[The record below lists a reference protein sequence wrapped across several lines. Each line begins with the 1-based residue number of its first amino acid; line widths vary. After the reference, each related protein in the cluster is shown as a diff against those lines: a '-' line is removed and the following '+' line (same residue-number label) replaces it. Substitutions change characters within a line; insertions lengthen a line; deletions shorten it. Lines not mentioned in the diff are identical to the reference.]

1 VFRFLSSD
9 EIGEREERESREI
22 ERDRESIE
30 SREYVYSDMYI
41 ARRGRKRNYFDE
53 KHIRIV
59 QIYINKHRRGIYES
73 LQEILKRDGKSFS
86 SWVLDYAQDY
96 VRLHEPGNP
105 QQRLDTI
112 LKLGKAYHAPS
123 PICGFKDCLRDVV
136 AVAVFQKTKET
147 YGLCAVHRK
156 EAEELGPEVW
166 RFMKQC

>member
-1 VFRFLSSD
+1 MSSD

-112 LKLGKAYHAPS
+112 LKIGKAYHSPS
-123 PICGFKDCLRDVV
+123 KICGFKDCMRDAVGV
-136 AVAVFQKTKET
+136 AFYVPRNEE
-147 YGLCAVHRK
+147 YGYCSIHAKDIKDHADLWKVLK
-156 EAEELGPEVW
+156 
-166 RFMKQC
+166 

>member
-1 VFRFLSSD
+1 MFRFLSSD

-112 LKLGKAYHAPS
+112 LKIGKAYHSPS
-123 PICGFKDCLRDVV
+123 KICGFKDCMRDAVGV
-136 AVAVFQKTKET
+136 AFYVPRNEE
-147 YGLCAVHRK
+147 YGYCSIHAKDIKDHADLWKVLK
-156 EAEELGPEVW
+156 
-166 RFMKQC
+166 

>member
-1 VFRFLSSD
+1 LSSD

-112 LKLGKAYHAPS
+112 LKIGKAYHSPS
-123 PICGFKDCLRDVV
+123 KICGFKDCMRDAVGV
-136 AVAVFQKTKET
+136 AFYVPRNEE
-147 YGLCAVHRK
+147 YGYCSIHAKDIKDHADLWKVLK
-156 EAEELGPEVW
+156 
-166 RFMKQC
+166 